1 MKTFIA
7 ITLVG
12 GALILSS
19 AFRAPLSGKSLFTE
33 NCIRCHGEDGTRGF
47 LGAKN
52 LRKSTLADSAIILK
66 ITNGRRIMPS
76 FKKRFTPEEIREVME
91 YVKTLRKT

>member
-1 MKTFIA
+1 MKTLIT

-12 GALILSS
+12 GLLIFSS
-19 AFRAPLSGKSLFTE
+19 AFRAPLPGKALFTE

-52 LRKSTLADSAIILK
+52 LRKSTLTDSAIILK

-76 FKKRFTPEEIREVME
+76 FKKKFTPEEIREVMA
-91 YVKTLRKT
+91 YVKTLRQT